1 MLLHIGGDFVI
12 DSNEIVGVFDLDN
25 TTVTKRGAEFIN
37 TAYSSG
43 QVVVVDD
50 NLPKSFVIVD
60 RDEGIIIY
68 ITSLSVQ
75 TLNKRLESKYLA
87 LR

>member
-12 DSNEIVGVFDLDN
+12 DSNEIVGIFDLDN

-43 QVVVVDD
+43 QVVIVDD
-50 NLPKSFVIVD
+50 NLPKSFVIAD
-60 RDEGIIIY
+60 KDEGVIIY
-68 ITSLSVQ
+68 ITSLAVQ

-87 LR
+87 L